1 MDDYRHD
8 LEFGLC
14 GEKLASELLR
24 LPVNTAKVEV
34 KRDRKVS
41 KTGNLAIEISLNGE
55 PSGLTTTSAH
65 WWVFVLSGDK
75 FKDKV
80 LIFIE
85 TGRLKKI
92 VNKHKESEGTRHGG
106 DGRQS
111 ELVIVPLS
119 SIMKAN

>member
-1 MDDYRHD
+1 MTDYGHD
-8 LEFGLC
+8 LKIGLW
-14 GEKLASELLR
+14 GEKLVSKLLR

-41 KTGNLAIEISLNGE
+41 ETGNLAIEISLAGE

-85 TGRLKKI
+85 TERLKEI
-92 VNKHKESEGTRHGG
+92 VNKHKELKGTRHGG

-119 SIMKAN
+119 SIMNTN